1 MKEEIIMAKQ
11 KKIKKHKRE
20 KPPRLTTANQ
30 VIYLGLFVIILFTGL
45 AMIVIFPIV
54 RHRFIPN
61 EWILAIKDDMS
72 AWLMVIP
79 GFLNSG
85 ILFTKLYILYT
96 DRYRFIQKIQKEKIH
111 IKCKMFFIILIICN
125 ILITTIC
132 YFHRTELTIEGV
144 QKYGFVNQLKVSYP
158 KEDIVEVQIGI
169 YQMIKS
175 TTFAVNYKLIYKDG
189 ITIYFEQPDFRD
201 IEALTKFD
209 QSLSGV
215 KKTVNDLDKID
226 KLKRNGNYSEED
238 WKRIMELFEITEN

>member
-20 KPPRLTTANQ
+20 KPPRLTAANQ
-30 VIYLGLFVIILFTGL
+30 IIYFLLFLILIVTGL
-45 AMIVIFPIV
+45 GFIVLMIIRFDIV
-54 RHRFIPN
+54 D
-61 EWILAIKDDMS
+61 EWVLAIKYD
-72 AWLMVIP
+72 ATLLLMFIP
-79 GFLNSG
+79 GLLTMFAVC
-85 ILFTKLYILYT
+85 ILYG
-96 DRYRFIQKIQKEKIH
+96 DLYQGRYRFVQKLKKEKCTGSKI
-111 IKCKMFFIILIICN
+111 FFISLIVFN
-125 ILITTIC
+125 ILMTTIC
-132 YFHRTELTIEGV
+132 HFHRTELTMEGV
-144 QKYGFVNQLKVSYP
+144 QKYGFIHELKASYP
-158 KEDIVEVQIGI
+158 KEDIVEVQTGI

-238 WKRIMELFEITEN
+238 WKRVMELFEITEN